1 MLKKI
6 LLLVVVGFC
15 SNAFAAGFEILV
27 IQRDSSAFSQRFF
40 AGFTSNSNEKIT
52 VLKVTENNG
61 KALAKEIKRIS
72 PDLVLSIGD
81 LPIYTAIAELPSIP
95 FIVANLYSI
104 DLENRS
110 NVILVEDRI
119 PIFEELSML
128 KLMFPNLKTVG
139 TMYNPDYAEKA
150 YKELDQAGKR
160 LGIKVAPIKVSSE
173 NDIGTYV
180 SAFKGKVD
188 AFYLISDNTTTNPKA
203 IESLFNFTKENKIPV
218 LSTQYNHIFQG
229 AILSISSDPI
239 ILGSRAWDR
248 AFQTMSDGKVSN
260 RKIYLSANELSM
272 SISVSA
278 TEIYKIESK
287 KLVDLTKQATEKGFS
302 VTYVK

>member
-1 MLKKI
+1 
-6 LLLVVVGFC
+6 
-15 SNAFAAGFEILV
+15 
-27 IQRDSSAFSQRFF
+27 
-40 AGFTSNSNEKIT
+40 
-52 VLKVTENNG
+52 
-61 KALAKEIKRIS
+61 
-72 PDLVLSIGD
+72 
-81 LPIYTAIAELPSIP
+81 
-95 FIVANLYSI
+95 
-104 DLENRS
+104 
-110 NVILVEDRI
+110 
-119 PIFEELSML
+119 
-128 KLMFPNLKTVG
+128 
-139 TMYNPDYAEKA
+139 MYNPDYAEKA

>member
-1 MLKKI
+1 MKKLVLCVLS
-6 LLLVVVGFC
+6 LLF
-15 SNAFAAGFEILV
+15 SNQIFAAGFEILV

-272 SISVSA
+272 SISVSV
-278 TEIYKIESK
+278 TEIFKIESK
-287 KLVDLTKQATEKGFS
+287 RLVDLTKQATEKGFS